1 MTERLTAL
9 MRAEAEGLAVPPP
22 PAGPVLA
29 RGRRLRRRR
38 RTTSALA
45 GLAALALVAG
55 GTSLALGGA
64 DRDRAVDPAG
74 SPAPAADGLGAV
86 FSVGATVY
94 LDGGR
99 RSVTIAD
106 TSVKSFYYTSAGL
119 LVRQG
124 DNPWSDGGGAQR
136 FSLVR
141 ADGTT
146 SPVGVETEETVHA
159 TDPAQ
164 PYLAYARTRGG
175 TVEVVVHDVST
186 DEEVAVVPVPGAS
199 ASFLPVALSG
209 DLVYLGADGQDFVVD
224 WTTGEI
230 TRPGIVRGYP
240 EVAGGHAAVQGDGQV
255 GVIDAATGETLLTVE
270 TADYAYLSLSPDGRF
285 AKLDADEQVSGFDVY
300 DVAAGTHVQLPGA
313 TYDYGWTADGD
324 LFRLQESPQ
333 GVRLSTCEAD
343 TGSCATSEPDLAT
356 PPNDAAASSED
367 YSGELKLGGLTY
379 ES

>member
-1 MTERLTAL
+1 MTERLADL
-9 MRAEAEGLAVPPP
+9 MRAEAEGLDVPR
-22 PAGPVLA
+22 PASGPVLT

-45 GLAALALVAG
+45 GLAVLAAIG
-55 GTSLALGGA
+55 GTALALGGS

-74 SPAPAADGLGAV
+74 SPAPASDDLGAV

-146 SPVGVETEETVHA
+146 SPVSVETEETVHA

-164 PYLAYARTRGG
+164 PYLAYARTRSG

-209 DLVYLGADGQDFVVD
+209 DLVFLGADGQDFVVD

-240 EVAGGHAAVQGDGQV
+240 EVAGGHAAVQGDGEV
-255 GVIDAATGETLLTVE
+255 SVVDASTGETLLAVE
-270 TADYAYLSLSPDGRF
+270 AAGYAYLSLSPDGRF

-300 DVAAGTHVQLPGA
+300 DVVAGTHVQLPGA

-324 LFRLQESPQ
+324 LFRLQESAS

-343 TGSCATSEPDLAT
+343 TGSCAATEPDLAT

-367 YSGELKLGGLTY
+367 YSGELKLGGLIY